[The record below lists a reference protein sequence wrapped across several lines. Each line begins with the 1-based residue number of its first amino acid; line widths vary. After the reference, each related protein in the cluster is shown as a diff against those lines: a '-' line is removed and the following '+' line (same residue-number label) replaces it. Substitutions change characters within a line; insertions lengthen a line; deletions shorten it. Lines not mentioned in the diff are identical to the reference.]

1 MINNGGNRVI
11 AEIIAIGSEL
21 ITGSTTNTNAQYLSR
36 KLLELGIEVKYHTA
50 IEDDFN
56 LLIDVFN
63 LALNRAD
70 LIITTGGL
78 GPTED
83 DLTKEAIST
92 ALGLELKL
100 DLNMKQHIQNIFCN
114 TKRRMTENNLKQALK
129 PAGAEFLEN
138 SIGTAPGIFIQQDK
152 KKIILLPGPPR
163 EVRLMFENQ
172 VVPQLRNDYNILT
185 RSVNLVGIGESQ
197 VETRLMELDLDPINT
212 RFATFARD
220 GTIEISIIGKS
231 HNKPELVKEING
243 IIEKIEEAFQDYIY
257 GYDNISLE
265 EAIVELLKSRD
276 LTIGLAESC
285 TGGLISS
292 KLTTIPGASV
302 ILERG
307 IVSYSNQS
315 KIEELKVKKSTL
327 KTYGAVSNKTAY
339 EMAKGLLN
347 KTNIDIALS
356 VTGIAGPGGGSA
368 EKPVGTVFV
377 CVMSNKDYMVEE
389 YRLNGNRIMI
399 QNRTTTRALNLLRK
413 FILDNR
419 Y

>member
-56 LLIDVFN
+56 LLMDVFN

-114 TKRRMTENNLKQALK
+114 TKRKMTENNLKQALK

-172 VVPQLRNDYNILT
+172 VVPQLRSDYNILT

-212 RFATFARD
+212 RFATFA
-220 GTIEISIIGKS
+220 
-231 HNKPELVKEING
+231 
-243 IIEKIEEAFQDYIY
+243 
-257 GYDNISLE
+257 
-265 EAIVELLKSRD
+265 
-276 LTIGLAESC
+276 
-285 TGGLISS
+285 
-292 KLTTIPGASV
+292 
-302 ILERG
+302 
-307 IVSYSNQS
+307 
-315 KIEELKVKKSTL
+315 
-327 KTYGAVSNKTAY
+327 
-339 EMAKGLLN
+339 
-347 KTNIDIALS
+347 
-356 VTGIAGPGGGSA
+356 
-368 EKPVGTVFV
+368 
-377 CVMSNKDYMVEE
+377 
-389 YRLNGNRIMI
+389 
-399 QNRTTTRALNLLRK
+399 
-413 FILDNR
+413 
-419 Y
+419 

>member
-56 LLIDVFN
+56 LLMDVFN

-114 TKRRMTENNLKQALK
+114 TKRKMTENNLKQALK

-172 VVPQLRNDYNILT
+172 VVPQLRSDYNILT

-197 VETRLMELDLDPINT
+197 VETRLIELDLDPINT

-220 GTIEISIIGKS
+220 GTIEI
-231 HNKPELVKEING
+231 
-243 IIEKIEEAFQDYIY
+243 
-257 GYDNISLE
+257 
-265 EAIVELLKSRD
+265 
-276 LTIGLAESC
+276 
-285 TGGLISS
+285 
-292 KLTTIPGASV
+292 
-302 ILERG
+302 
-307 IVSYSNQS
+307 
-315 KIEELKVKKSTL
+315 
-327 KTYGAVSNKTAY
+327 
-339 EMAKGLLN
+339 
-347 KTNIDIALS
+347 
-356 VTGIAGPGGGSA
+356 
-368 EKPVGTVFV
+368 
-377 CVMSNKDYMVEE
+377 
-389 YRLNGNRIMI
+389 
-399 QNRTTTRALNLLRK
+399 
-413 FILDNR
+413 
-419 Y
+419 

>member
-1 MINNGGNRVI
+1 MI

-56 LLIDVFN
+56 LLMDVFN

-114 TKRRMTENNLKQALK
+114 TKRKMTENNLKQALK

-172 VVPQLRNDYNILT
+172 VVPQLRSDYNILT

-220 GTIEISIIGKS
+220 
-231 HNKPELVKEING
+231 
-243 IIEKIEEAFQDYIY
+243 
-257 GYDNISLE
+257 
-265 EAIVELLKSRD
+265 
-276 LTIGLAESC
+276 
-285 TGGLISS
+285 
-292 KLTTIPGASV
+292 
-302 ILERG
+302 
-307 IVSYSNQS
+307 
-315 KIEELKVKKSTL
+315 
-327 KTYGAVSNKTAY
+327 
-339 EMAKGLLN
+339 
-347 KTNIDIALS
+347 
-356 VTGIAGPGGGSA
+356 
-368 EKPVGTVFV
+368 
-377 CVMSNKDYMVEE
+377 
-389 YRLNGNRIMI
+389 
-399 QNRTTTRALNLLRK
+399 
-413 FILDNR
+413 
-419 Y
+419 

>member
-56 LLIDVFN
+56 LLMDVFN

-114 TKRRMTENNLKQALK
+114 TKRKMTENNLKQALK